1 MASVRTLGPERKE
14 KMRKKRWPL
23 VLAAAVVVSVAGG
36 VLAAPLFTPTVQYET
51 YEVAKTEVV
60 KTVSAN
66 GQLAES
72 QVLAYG
78 TAEQPILI
86 ASNGNSLAIAQFGAS
101 LEVDSISVKLGE
113 EVAKG
118 DLLFTYLSPFG
129 QEVEVEA
136 ISSGI
141 VRSID
146 TSSGLRTSGSVV
158 TIGSTKPVVSVFVS
172 EYDADL
178 VQIDQTATI
187 ELDAI
192 NAVFEGTVETLGQ
205 VAQSV
210 SGIKQYEVLLS
221 VSSVPNGARFGMSA
235 TAEIVVQTKQN
246 VLAVPLSALV
256 GEDEPQ
262 VDVLVTNGDSQSIER
277 MTLELGLIGDSY
289 AEVTQGVFAGDQVI
303 TGISGTIPAPINFG
317 PPPGVRQGG

>member
-1 MASVRTLGPERKE
+1 
-14 KMRKKRWPL
+14 MRKKRWPL

-36 VLAAPLFTPTVQYET
+36 ILAAPLFTPTVQYET
-51 YEVAKTEVV
+51 YEVTPTEVV

-66 GQLAES
+66 GQLAET
-72 QVLAYG
+72 QLLAYG

-86 ASNGNSLAIAQFGAS
+86 AANGNTLAIAQFGAS
-101 LEVDSISVKLGE
+101 LEVDVISVELGE
-113 EVAKG
+113 EVSKG
-118 DLLFTYLSPFG
+118 DLLFTYLNPLG
-129 QEVEVEA
+129 QEIEVEA
-136 ISSGI
+136 MSSGV

-146 TSSGLRTSGSVV
+146 SSDGLRTSASVV

-178 VQIDQTATI
+178 VQLGQVATI

-192 NAVFEGTVETLGQ
+192 NAVFEGTVETVGQ

-221 VSSVPNGARFGMSA
+221 VSSVPSGARFGMSA
-235 TAEIVVQTKQN
+235 TAEIVVQTKTD
-246 VLAVPLSALV
+246 VLAIPLSALV
-256 GEDEPQ
+256 GEEEPQ
-262 VDVLVTNGDSQSIER
+262 VDVLVTEGESQSIER
-277 MTLELGLIGDSY
+277 RTLTLGLIGDSF
-289 AEVTQGVFAGDQVI
+289 AEVTQGVFSGDQVI

>member
-1 MASVRTLGPERKE
+1 
-14 KMRKKRWPL
+14 MRKKRWPL

-36 VLAAPLFTPTVQYET
+36 ILAAPLFTPTVQYET
-51 YEVAKTEVV
+51 YEVTPTEVV

-66 GQLAES
+66 GQLAET
-72 QVLAYG
+72 QLLAYG

-86 ASNGNSLAIAQFGAS
+86 AANGNTLAIAQFGAS
-101 LEVDSISVKLGE
+101 LEIDVISVELGE
-113 EVAKG
+113 EVSKG
-118 DLLFTYLSPFG
+118 DLLFTYLNPLG
-129 QEVEVEA
+129 QEIEVEA
-136 ISSGI
+136 MSTGV

-146 TSSGLRTSGSVV
+146 SSDGLRTSASVV

-178 VQIDQTATI
+178 VQLGQVATI

-192 NAVFEGTVETLGQ
+192 NAVFEGTVETVGQ

-221 VSSVPNGARFGMSA
+221 VSSVPSGARFGMSA
-235 TAEIVVQTKQN
+235 TAEIVVQTKTD
-246 VLAVPLSALV
+246 VLAIPLSALV
-256 GEDEPQ
+256 GEEDPQ
-262 VDVLVTNGDSQSIER
+262 VDVLVTEGESQSIER
-277 MTLELGLIGDSY
+277 RTLKLGLIGDSF
-289 AEVTQGVFAGDQVI
+289 AEVTQGVFSGDQVI

>member
-1 MASVRTLGPERKE
+1 
-14 KMRKKRWPL
+14 MRKKRWPL

-36 VLAAPLFTPTVQYET
+36 ILAAPLFTPTVQYET
-51 YEVAKTEVV
+51 YEVTPTEVV

-66 GQLAES
+66 GQLAET
-72 QVLAYG
+72 QLLAYG

-86 ASNGNSLAIAQFGAS
+86 AANGNTLAIAQFGAS
-101 LEVDSISVKLGE
+101 LEIDVISVELGE
-113 EVAKG
+113 EVSKG
-118 DLLFTYLSPFG
+118 DLLFTYLNPLG
-129 QEVEVEA
+129 QEIEVEA
-136 ISSGI
+136 MSSGV

-146 TSSGLRTSGSVV
+146 SSDGLRTSASVV

-178 VQIDQTATI
+178 VQLGQVATI

-192 NAVFEGTVETLGQ
+192 NAVFEGTVDTVGQ

-221 VSSVPNGARFGMSA
+221 VSSVPSGARFGMSA
-235 TAEIVVQTKQN
+235 TAEIVVQTKTD
-246 VLAVPLSALV
+246 VLAIPLSALV
-256 GEDEPQ
+256 GEEDPQ
-262 VDVLVTNGDSQSIER
+262 VDVLVTEGESQSIER
-277 MTLELGLIGDSY
+277 RTLKLGLIGDSF
-289 AEVTQGVFAGDQVI
+289 AEVTQGVFSGDQVI

>member
-1 MASVRTLGPERKE
+1 
-14 KMRKKRWPL
+14 MRKKRWPL

-36 VLAAPLFTPTVQYET
+36 ILAAPLFTPTVQYET
-51 YEVAKTEVV
+51 YGVTPTEVV

-66 GQLAES
+66 GQLAET
-72 QVLAYG
+72 QLLAYG

-86 ASNGNSLAIAQFGAS
+86 AANGNTLAIAQFGAS
-101 LEVDSISVKLGE
+101 QEVDVISVELGE
-113 EVAKG
+113 EVSKG
-118 DLLFTYLSPFG
+118 DLLFTYLNPLG
-129 QEVEVEA
+129 QEIEVEA
-136 ISSGI
+136 MSSGV

-146 TSSGLRTSGSVV
+146 SSDGLRTSASVV

-178 VQIDQTATI
+178 VQLGQVATI

-192 NAVFEGTVETLGQ
+192 NAVFEGTVETVGQ

-221 VSSVPNGARFGMSA
+221 VSSVPSGARFGMSA
-235 TAEIVVQTKQN
+235 TAEIVVQTKTD
-246 VLAVPLSALV
+246 VLAIPLSALV
-256 GEDEPQ
+256 GEEEPQ
-262 VDVLVTNGDSQSIER
+262 VDVLVTDGESQSIER
-277 MTLELGLIGDSY
+277 RTLKLGLIGDSF
-289 AEVTQGVFAGDQVI
+289 AEVTQGVFSGDQVI

>member
-1 MASVRTLGPERKE
+1 
-14 KMRKKRWPL
+14 MRKKRWPL

-36 VLAAPLFTPTVQYET
+36 ILAAPLFTPTVQYET
-51 YEVAKTEVV
+51 YEVTPTEVV

-66 GQLAES
+66 GQLAET
-72 QVLAYG
+72 QLLAYG

-86 ASNGNSLAIAQFGAS
+86 AANGNTLAIAQFGAS
-101 LEVDSISVKLGE
+101 LEVDVISVELGE
-113 EVAKG
+113 EVSKG
-118 DLLFTYLSPFG
+118 DLLFTYLNPLG
-129 QEVEVEA
+129 QEIEVEA
-136 ISSGI
+136 MSSGV

-146 TSSGLRTSGSVV
+146 SSDGLRTSASVV

-178 VQIDQTATI
+178 VQLGQVATI

-192 NAVFEGTVETLGQ
+192 NAVFEGTVETVGQ

-221 VSSVPNGARFGMSA
+221 VSSVPSGARFGMSA
-235 TAEIVVQTKQN
+235 TAEIVVQTKTD
-246 VLAVPLSALV
+246 VLAIPLSALV
-256 GEDEPQ
+256 GEEDPQ
-262 VDVLVTNGDSQSIER
+262 VDVLVTEGESQSIER
-277 MTLELGLIGDSY
+277 RTLTLGLIGDSF
-289 AEVTQGVFAGDQVI
+289 AEVTQGVFSGDQVI

>member
-1 MASVRTLGPERKE
+1 
-14 KMRKKRWPL
+14 MRRKRWPI
-23 VLAAAVVVSVAGG
+23 VLAALVVAGVAGG
-36 VLAAPLFTPTVQYET
+36 IFAAPLFTPTVQYET
-51 YEVAKTEVV
+51 YEVAQTEVV

-66 GQLAES
+66 GQLAET
-72 QVLAYG
+72 QLLAYG
-78 TAEQPILI
+78 TSEQPILV
-86 ASNGNSLAIAQFGAS
+86 AANGNTLAIAQFGAS
-101 LEVDSISVKLGE
+101 LEVDSISVELGE
-113 EVAKG
+113 EVSKG
-118 DLLFTYLSPFG
+118 DLLFTYLNPLG

-146 TSSGLRTSGSVV
+146 TSSGLRTSASVLTLGSA
-158 TIGSTKPVVSVFVS
+158 KPIVSVFVS

-178 VQIDQTATI
+178 VELGQVATI

-192 NAVFEGTVETLGQ
+192 NAVFEGTVESVGQ

-221 VSSVPNGARFGMSA
+221 VSSVPSGARFGMSA
-235 TAEIVVQTKQN
+235 TAEIVVQTKTG
-246 VLAVPLSALV
+246 VLAVPLSSLV
-256 GEDEPQ
+256 GEEDPQ
-262 VDVLVTNGDSQSIER
+262 VDVLVTEGETQSVER
-277 MTLELGLIGDSY
+277 RTLKLGLIGDSF

>member
-1 MASVRTLGPERKE
+1 
-14 KMRKKRWPL
+14 MRKKRWPL

-36 VLAAPLFTPTVQYET
+36 ILAAPLFTPTVQYET
-51 YEVAKTEVV
+51 YEVTPTEVV

-66 GQLAES
+66 GQLAET
-72 QVLAYG
+72 QLLAYG

-86 ASNGNSLAIAQFGAS
+86 AANGNTLAIAQFGAS
-101 LEVDSISVKLGE
+101 LEIDVISVELGE
-113 EVAKG
+113 EVSKG
-118 DLLFTYLSPFG
+118 DLLFTYLNPLG
-129 QEVEVEA
+129 QEIEVEA
-136 ISSGI
+136 MSSGV

-146 TSSGLRTSGSVV
+146 SSDGLRTSASVV

-178 VQIDQTATI
+178 VQLGQVATI

-192 NAVFEGTVETLGQ
+192 NAVFEGTVETVGQ

-221 VSSVPNGARFGMSA
+221 VSSVPSGARFGMSA
-235 TAEIVVQTKQN
+235 TAEIVVQTKTD
-246 VLAVPLSALV
+246 VLAIPLSALV
-256 GEDEPQ
+256 GEEEPQ
-262 VDVLVTNGDSQSIER
+262 VDVLLTEGESQSIER
-277 MTLELGLIGDSY
+277 RTLKLGLIGDSF
-289 AEVTQGVFAGDQVI
+289 AEVTQGVFSGDQVI

>member
-1 MASVRTLGPERKE
+1 
-14 KMRKKRWPL
+14 MRKKRWPI
-23 VLAAAVVVSVAGG
+23 VLAAALVVSVAGG
-36 VLAAPLFTPTVQYET
+36 ILAAPLFTPTVQYET
-51 YEVAKTEVV
+51 YGVAPTEVV

-66 GQLAES
+66 GQLAET
-72 QVLAYG
+72 QLLAYG

-86 ASNGNSLAIAQFGAS
+86 AANGNTLAIAQFGAS
-101 LEVDSISVKLGE
+101 LEVDVISVELGE
-113 EVAKG
+113 EVSKG
-118 DLLFTYLSPFG
+118 DLLFTYLNPLG
-129 QEVEVEA
+129 QEIEVEA
-136 ISSGI
+136 MSSGV

-146 TSSGLRTSGSVV
+146 SSDGLRTSASVV

-178 VQIDQTATI
+178 VQLGQVATI

-192 NAVFEGTVETLGQ
+192 NAVFEGTVETVGQ

-221 VSSVPNGARFGMSA
+221 VSSVPSGARFGMSA
-235 TAEIVVQTKQN
+235 TAEIVVQTKTD
-246 VLAVPLSALV
+246 VLAIPLSALV
-256 GEDEPQ
+256 GEEDPQ
-262 VDVLVTNGDSQSIER
+262 VDVLVTEGESQSIER
-277 MTLELGLIGDSY
+277 RTLKLGLIGDSF
-289 AEVTQGVFAGDQVI
+289 AEVTQGVFSGDQVI

>member
-1 MASVRTLGPERKE
+1 
-14 KMRKKRWPL
+14 MRKKRWPL

-36 VLAAPLFTPTVQYET
+36 ILAAPLFTPTVQYET
-51 YEVAKTEVV
+51 YGVTPTEVV

-66 GQLAES
+66 GQLAET
-72 QVLAYG
+72 QLLAYG

-86 ASNGNSLAIAQFGAS
+86 AANGNTLAIAQFGAS
-101 LEVDSISVKLGE
+101 LEVDVISVELGE
-113 EVAKG
+113 EVSKG
-118 DLLFTYLSPFG
+118 DLLFTYLNPLG
-129 QEVEVEA
+129 QEIEVEA
-136 ISSGI
+136 MSSGV

-146 TSSGLRTSGSVV
+146 SSDGLRTSASVV

-178 VQIDQTATI
+178 VQLGQVATI

-192 NAVFEGTVETLGQ
+192 NAVFEGTVETVGQ

-221 VSSVPNGARFGMSA
+221 VSSVPSGARFGMSA
-235 TAEIVVQTKQN
+235 TAEIVVQTKTD
-246 VLAVPLSALV
+246 VLAIPLSALV
-256 GEDEPQ
+256 GEEEPQ
-262 VDVLVTNGDSQSIER
+262 VDVLLTEGESQSIER
-277 MTLELGLIGDSY
+277 RTLKLGLIGDSF
-289 AEVTQGVFAGDQVI
+289 AEVTQGVFSGDQVI

>member
-1 MASVRTLGPERKE
+1 
-14 KMRKKRWPL
+14 MRKKRWPL
-23 VLAAAVVVSVAGG
+23 VLAPVLVVGVAGG
-36 VLAAPLFTPTVQYET
+36 ILAAPLFTPTVQYET
-51 YEVAKTEVV
+51 YEVTPTEVV

-66 GQLAES
+66 GQLAET
-72 QVLAYG
+72 QLLAYG

-86 ASNGNSLAIAQFGAS
+86 AANGNTLAIAQFGAS
-101 LEVDSISVKLGE
+101 LEVDVISVELGE
-113 EVAKG
+113 EVSKG
-118 DLLFTYLSPFG
+118 DLLFTYLNPLG
-129 QEVEVEA
+129 QEIEVEA
-136 ISSGI
+136 MSTGV

-146 TSSGLRTSGSVV
+146 SSDGLRTSASVV

-178 VQIDQTATI
+178 VQLGQVATI

-192 NAVFEGTVETLGQ
+192 NAVFEGTVETVGQ

-221 VSSVPNGARFGMSA
+221 VSSVPSGARFGMSA
-235 TAEIVVQTKQN
+235 TAEIVVQTKTD
-246 VLAVPLSALV
+246 VLAIPLSSLV
-256 GEDEPQ
+256 GEEEPQ
-262 VDVLVTNGDSQSIER
+262 VDVLLTEGESQSIER
-277 MTLELGLIGDSY
+277 RTLKLGLIGDSF
-289 AEVTQGVFAGDQVI
+289 AEVTQGVFSGDQVI

>member
-1 MASVRTLGPERKE
+1 
-14 KMRKKRWPL
+14 MRKKRWPL

-36 VLAAPLFTPTVQYET
+36 ILAAPLFTPTVQYET
-51 YEVAKTEVV
+51 YEVAQTEVV

-66 GQLAES
+66 GQLAET
-72 QVLAYG
+72 QLLAYG
-78 TAEQPILI
+78 TSEQPILV
-86 ASNGNSLAIAQFGAS
+86 AANGNTLAIAQFGAS
-101 LEVDSISVKLGE
+101 LEVDSISVELGE
-113 EVAKG
+113 EVSKG
-118 DLLFTYLSPFG
+118 DLLFTYLNPLG

-146 TSSGLRTSGSVV
+146 TSSGLRTSASVL
-158 TIGSTKPVVSVFVS
+158 TIGSAKPIVSVFVS

-178 VQIDQTATI
+178 VQLGQVATI

-192 NAVFEGTVETLGQ
+192 NAVFEGTVESVGQ

-210 SGIKQYEVLLS
+210 SGIKQYEVLLT
-221 VSSVPNGARFGMSA
+221 VSSVPSGARFGMSA
-235 TAEIVVQTKQN
+235 TAEIVVQTKTG
-246 VLAVPLSALV
+246 VLAVPLSSLV
-256 GEDEPQ
+256 GEEDPQ
-262 VDVLVTNGDSQSIER
+262 VDVLVTDGETQSVER
-277 MTLELGLIGDSY
+277 RTLKLGLIGDSF
-289 AEVTQGVFAGDQVI
+289 AEVTQGVFSGDQVI

>member
-1 MASVRTLGPERKE
+1 
-14 KMRKKRWPL
+14 MRKKRWPL

-36 VLAAPLFTPTVQYET
+36 ILAAPLFTPTVQYET
-51 YEVAKTEVV
+51 YEVAPTEVV

-66 GQLAES
+66 GQLAET
-72 QVLAYG
+72 QLLAYG

-86 ASNGNSLAIAQFGAS
+86 AANGNTLAIAQFGAS
-101 LEVDSISVKLGE
+101 LEVDVISVELGE
-113 EVAKG
+113 EVSKG
-118 DLLFTYLSPFG
+118 DLLFTYLNPLG
-129 QEVEVEA
+129 QEIEVEA
-136 ISSGI
+136 MSSGV

-146 TSSGLRTSGSVV
+146 SSDGLRTSASVV

-178 VQIDQTATI
+178 VQLGQVATI

-192 NAVFEGTVETLGQ
+192 NAVFEGTVETVGQ

-210 SGIKQYEVLLS
+210 SGIKQYEVHLS
-221 VSSVPNGARFGMSA
+221 VSSVPSGARFGMSA
-235 TAEIVVQTKQN
+235 TAEIVVQTKTD
-246 VLAVPLSALV
+246 VLAIPLSALV
-256 GEDEPQ
+256 GEEEPQ
-262 VDVLVTNGDSQSIER
+262 VDVLVTEGESQSIER
-277 MTLELGLIGDSY
+277 RTLTLGLIGDSF
-289 AEVTQGVFAGDQVI
+289 AEVTQGVFSGDQVI

>member
-1 MASVRTLGPERKE
+1 
-14 KMRKKRWPL
+14 MRKKRWPL

-36 VLAAPLFTPTVQYET
+36 ILAAPLFTPTVQYET
-51 YEVAKTEVV
+51 YEVTPTEVV

-66 GQLAES
+66 GQLAET
-72 QVLAYG
+72 QLLAYG
-78 TAEQPILI
+78 TAEQPILVS
-86 ASNGNSLAIAQFGAS
+86 ANGNTLAIAQFGAS
-101 LEVDSISVKLGE
+101 LEVDVISVELGE
-113 EVAKG
+113 EVSKG
-118 DLLFTYLSPFG
+118 DLLFTYLNPLG
-129 QEVEVEA
+129 QEIEVEA
-136 ISSGI
+136 MSTGV

-146 TSSGLRTSGSVV
+146 SSDGLRTSASVV

-178 VQIDQTATI
+178 VQLGQVATI

-192 NAVFEGTVETLGQ
+192 NAVFEGTVETVGQ

-221 VSSVPNGARFGMSA
+221 VSSVPSGARFGMSA
-235 TAEIVVQTKQN
+235 TAEIVVQTKTD
-246 VLAVPLSALV
+246 VLAIPLSALV
-256 GEDEPQ
+256 GEEDPQ
-262 VDVLVTNGDSQSIER
+262 VDLLVTEGESQSIER
-277 MTLELGLIGDSY
+277 RTLKLGLIGDSF
-289 AEVTQGVFAGDQVI
+289 AEVTQGVFSGDQVI

>member
-1 MASVRTLGPERKE
+1 
-14 KMRKKRWPL
+14 MRKKRWPL

-36 VLAAPLFTPTVQYET
+36 ILAAPLFTPTVQYET
-51 YEVAKTEVV
+51 YEVTPTEVV

-66 GQLAES
+66 GQLAET
-72 QVLAYG
+72 QLLAYG

-86 ASNGNSLAIAQFGAS
+86 AANGNTLAIAQFGAS
-101 LEVDSISVKLGE
+101 LEIDVISVELGE
-113 EVAKG
+113 EVSKG
-118 DLLFTYLSPFG
+118 DLLFTYLNPLG
-129 QEVEVEA
+129 QEIEVEA
-136 ISSGI
+136 MSSGV

-146 TSSGLRTSGSVV
+146 SSDGLRTSASVV
-158 TIGSTKPVVSVFVS
+158 TIGSTEPVVSVFVS

-178 VQIDQTATI
+178 VQLGQVATI

-192 NAVFEGTVETLGQ
+192 NAVFEGTVETVGQ

-221 VSSVPNGARFGMSA
+221 VSSVPSGARFGMSA
-235 TAEIVVQTKQN
+235 TAEIVVQTKTD
-246 VLAVPLSALV
+246 VLAIPLSALV
-256 GEDEPQ
+256 GEEDPQ
-262 VDVLVTNGDSQSIER
+262 VDVLVTEGESQSIER
-277 MTLELGLIGDSY
+277 RTLKLGLIGDSF
-289 AEVTQGVFAGDQVI
+289 AEVTQGVFSGDQVI

>member
-1 MASVRTLGPERKE
+1 
-14 KMRKKRWPL
+14 MRKKRWPL

-36 VLAAPLFTPTVQYET
+36 ILAAPLFTPTVQYET
-51 YEVAKTEVV
+51 YGVTPTEVV

-66 GQLAES
+66 GQLAET
-72 QVLAYG
+72 QLLAYG
-78 TAEQPILI
+78 TAEQPILVS
-86 ASNGNSLAIAQFGAS
+86 ANGNTLAIAQFGAS
-101 LEVDSISVKLGE
+101 LEVDVISVELGE
-113 EVAKG
+113 KVSKG
-118 DLLFTYLSPFG
+118 DLLFTYLNPLG
-129 QEVEVEA
+129 QEIEVEA
-136 ISSGI
+136 MSNGV

-146 TSSGLRTSGSVV
+146 SSDGLRTSASVV

-178 VQIDQTATI
+178 VQLGQVATI

-192 NAVFEGTVETLGQ
+192 NAVFEGTVETVGQ

-221 VSSVPNGARFGMSA
+221 VSSVPSGARFGMSA
-235 TAEIVVQTKQN
+235 TAEIVVQTKTD
-246 VLAVPLSALV
+246 VLAIPLSALV
-256 GEDEPQ
+256 GEEDPQ
-262 VDVLVTNGDSQSIER
+262 VDVLVTEGESQSIER
-277 MTLELGLIGDSY
+277 RTLKLGLIGDSF
-289 AEVTQGVFAGDQVI
+289 AEVTQGVFSGDQVI

>member
-1 MASVRTLGPERKE
+1 
-14 KMRKKRWPL
+14 MRKKRWPL

-36 VLAAPLFTPTVQYET
+36 ILAAPLFTPTVQYET
-51 YEVAKTEVV
+51 YEVTPTEVV

-66 GQLAES
+66 GQLAET
-72 QVLAYG
+72 QLLAYG

-86 ASNGNSLAIAQFGAS
+86 AANGNTLAIAQFGAS
-101 LEVDSISVKLGE
+101 LEVDVISVELGE
-113 EVAKG
+113 EVSKG
-118 DLLFTYLSPFG
+118 DLLFTYLNPLG
-129 QEVEVEA
+129 QEIEVEA
-136 ISSGI
+136 MSSGV

-146 TSSGLRTSGSVV
+146 SSDGLRTSASVV

-178 VQIDQTATI
+178 VQLGQVATI

-192 NAVFEGTVETLGQ
+192 NAVFEGTVDTVGQ

-221 VSSVPNGARFGMSA
+221 VSSVPSGARFGMSA
-235 TAEIVVQTKQN
+235 TAEIVVQTKTD
-246 VLAVPLSALV
+246 VLAIPLSALV
-256 GEDEPQ
+256 GEEEPQ
-262 VDVLVTNGDSQSIER
+262 VDVLVTEGESQSIER
-277 MTLELGLIGDSY
+277 RTLKLGLIGDSF
-289 AEVTQGVFAGDQVI
+289 AEVTQGVFSGDQVI

>member
-1 MASVRTLGPERKE
+1 
-14 KMRKKRWPL
+14 MRKKRWPI
-23 VLAAAVVVSVAGG
+23 VLAAALVVSVAGG
-36 VLAAPLFTPTVQYET
+36 ILAAPLFTPTVQYET
-51 YEVAKTEVV
+51 YEVTPTEVV

-66 GQLAES
+66 GQLAET
-72 QVLAYG
+72 QLLAYG

-86 ASNGNSLAIAQFGAS
+86 AANGNTLAIAQFGAS
-101 LEVDSISVKLGE
+101 LEVDVISVELGE
-113 EVAKG
+113 EVSKG
-118 DLLFTYLSPFG
+118 DLLFTYLNPLG
-129 QEVEVEA
+129 QEIEVEA
-136 ISSGI
+136 MSSGV

-146 TSSGLRTSGSVV
+146 SSDGLRTSASVV

-178 VQIDQTATI
+178 VQLGQVATI

-192 NAVFEGTVETLGQ
+192 NAVFEGTVETVGQ

-221 VSSVPNGARFGMSA
+221 VSSVPSGARFGMSA
-235 TAEIVVQTKQN
+235 TAEIVVQTKTD
-246 VLAVPLSALV
+246 VLAIPLSALV
-256 GEDEPQ
+256 GEEDPQ
-262 VDVLVTNGDSQSIER
+262 VDVLVTEGESQSIER
-277 MTLELGLIGDSY
+277 RTLKLGLIGDSF
-289 AEVTQGVFAGDQVI
+289 AEVTQGVFSGDQVI

>member
-1 MASVRTLGPERKE
+1 
-14 KMRKKRWPL
+14 MRKKRWPI

-36 VLAAPLFTPTVQYET
+36 ILAAPLFTPTVQYET
-51 YEVAKTEVV
+51 YEVTPTEVV

-66 GQLAES
+66 GQLAET
-72 QVLAYG
+72 QLLAYG

-86 ASNGNSLAIAQFGAS
+86 AANGNTLAIAQFGAS
-101 LEVDSISVKLGE
+101 LEVDVISVELGE
-113 EVAKG
+113 EVSKG
-118 DLLFTYLSPFG
+118 DLLFTYLNPLG
-129 QEVEVEA
+129 QEIEVEA
-136 ISSGI
+136 MSSGV

-146 TSSGLRTSGSVV
+146 SSDGLRTSASVV

-178 VQIDQTATI
+178 VQLGQVATI

-192 NAVFEGTVETLGQ
+192 NAVFEGTVETVGQ

-221 VSSVPNGARFGMSA
+221 VSSVPSGARFGMSA
-235 TAEIVVQTKQN
+235 TAEIVVQTKTD
-246 VLAVPLSALV
+246 VLAIPLSALV
-256 GEDEPQ
+256 GEEDPQ
-262 VDVLVTNGDSQSIER
+262 VDVLVTEGESQSIER
-277 MTLELGLIGDSY
+277 RTLKLGLIGDSF
-289 AEVTQGVFAGDQVI
+289 AEVTQGVFSGDQVI

>member
-1 MASVRTLGPERKE
+1 
-14 KMRKKRWPL
+14 MRKKRWPI
-23 VLAAAVVVSVAGG
+23 VLAAVLVVGVAGG
-36 VLAAPLFTPTVQYET
+36 FLAAPLVTPTVQYET
-51 YEVAKTEVV
+51 YEVTSTEVV

-66 GQLAES
+66 GQLAET
-72 QVLAYG
+72 QLLAYG

-86 ASNGNSLAIAQFGAS
+86 AANGNSLAIAQFGAS
-101 LEVDSISVKLGE
+101 LEVDSISVELGE
-113 EVAKG
+113 EVSKG
-118 DLLFTYLSPFG
+118 DLLFTYLNPLG

-141 VRSID
+141 VRSLD
-146 TSSGLRTSGSVV
+146 TSSGLRTSGSVL

-178 VQIDQTATI
+178 VQLDQVATI

-192 NAVFEGTVETLGQ
+192 NAVFEGTVETVGQ

-221 VSSVPNGARFGMSA
+221 VTSIPAGARFGMSA
-235 TAEIVVQTKQN
+235 TAEIVVQTKTD

-256 GEDEPQ
+256 GEEEPQ
-262 VDVLVTNGDSQSIER
+262 VDVLVKDGESQSIER
-277 MTLELGLIGDSY
+277 MTLKLGLIGDSF

>member
-1 MASVRTLGPERKE
+1 
-14 KMRKKRWPL
+14 MRKKRWPL

-36 VLAAPLFTPTVQYET
+36 ILAAPLFTPTVQYET
-51 YEVAKTEVV
+51 YEVTPTEVA

-66 GQLAES
+66 GQLAET
-72 QVLAYG
+72 QLLAYG

-86 ASNGNSLAIAQFGAS
+86 AANGNTLAIAQFGAS
-101 LEVDSISVKLGE
+101 LEVDVISVELGE
-113 EVAKG
+113 EVSKG
-118 DLLFTYLSPFG
+118 DLLFTYLNPLG
-129 QEVEVEA
+129 QEIEVEA
-136 ISSGI
+136 MSSGV

-146 TSSGLRTSGSVV
+146 SSDGLRTSASVV

-178 VQIDQTATI
+178 VQLGQVATI

-192 NAVFEGTVETLGQ
+192 NAVFEGTVETVGQ

-221 VSSVPNGARFGMSA
+221 VSSVPSGARFGMSA
-235 TAEIVVQTKQN
+235 TAEIVVQTKTD
-246 VLAVPLSALV
+246 VLAIPLSALV
-256 GEDEPQ
+256 GEEEPQ
-262 VDVLVTNGDSQSIER
+262 VDVLVTEGESQSIER
-277 MTLELGLIGDSY
+277 RTLKLGLIGDSF
-289 AEVTQGVFAGDQVI
+289 AEVTQGVFSGDQVI

>member
-1 MASVRTLGPERKE
+1 
-14 KMRKKRWPL
+14 MRKKRWPL

-36 VLAAPLFTPTVQYET
+36 ILAAPLFTPTVQYET
-51 YEVAKTEVV
+51 YEVTPTEVV

-66 GQLAES
+66 GQLAET
-72 QVLAYG
+72 QLLAYG

-86 ASNGNSLAIAQFGAS
+86 AANGNTLAIAQFGAS
-101 LEVDSISVKLGE
+101 LEVDVISVELGE
-113 EVAKG
+113 EVSKG
-118 DLLFTYLSPFG
+118 DLLFTYLNPLG
-129 QEVEVEA
+129 QEIEVEA
-136 ISSGI
+136 MSSGV

-146 TSSGLRTSGSVV
+146 SSDGLRTSASVV

-178 VQIDQTATI
+178 VQLGQVATI

-192 NAVFEGTVETLGQ
+192 NAVFEGTVETVGQ

-221 VSSVPNGARFGMSA
+221 VSSVPSGARFGMSA
-235 TAEIVVQTKQN
+235 TAEIVVQTKTD
-246 VLAVPLSALV
+246 VLAIPLSSLV
-256 GEDEPQ
+256 GEEEPQ
-262 VDVLVTNGDSQSIER
+262 VDVLVTEGESQSIER
-277 MTLELGLIGDSY
+277 RTLKLGLIGDSF
-289 AEVTQGVFAGDQVI
+289 AEVTQGVFSGDQVI